1 MPHPD
6 PLTPDEARPRGK
18 LPLGFDSFTVAP
30 DRLKREF
37 TGRRS
42 RPVVLSGKR
51 TTILQVANG
60 IPVGTVTVTTSVIL
74 RLVRST

>member
-1 MPHPD
+1 
-6 PLTPDEARPRGK
+6 
-18 LPLGFDSFTVAP
+18 
-30 DRLKREF
+30 
-37 TGRRS
+37 
-42 RPVVLSGKR
+42 VLSGKR